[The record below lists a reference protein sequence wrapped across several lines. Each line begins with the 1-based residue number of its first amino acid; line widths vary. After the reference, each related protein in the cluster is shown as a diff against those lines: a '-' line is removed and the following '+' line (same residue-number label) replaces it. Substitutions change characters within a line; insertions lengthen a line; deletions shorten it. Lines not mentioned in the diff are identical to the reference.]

1 MGLANNYYAL
11 FRILDATLLT
21 GVLIL
26 QSVILSQY
34 TIYSQFKEVVPSNVL
49 NPTYQK
55 IIWLSGDFISLAL
68 LLLACLCGF
77 KNLLQGGLL
86 KQFHQHSHHTHQP
99 RPHSLNPFEDSI
111 SPPPSSSPSSSLDGE
126 HENKKTCFKF
136 FTSPKIPLCYSSWFI
151 YATLLS
157 AKIALIFTWNIN
169 EKWRDSQQN
178 NLLFGPHMFQF
189 GICLSSVIFSL
200 LVEAHH
206 NAGMKDLQR
215 NAYLSSVAYEVA
227 LEILDTV
234 KHSKCK
240 LNYILICQLF
250 IIQLYLIGLS
260 TILLNSIL

>member
-1 MGLANNYYAL
+1 MGRANYYAL

-21 GVLIL
+21 TVLIL

-49 NPTYQK
+49 DPVYQK
-55 IIWLSGDFISLAL
+55 VVWLAGDFVSLAL

-77 KNLLQGGLL
+77 TNLLRSGFL
-86 KQFHQHSHHTHQP
+86 KHLKVHHQRHTHQP
-99 RPHSLNPFEDSI
+99 RSHNNPFEDSI
-111 SPPPSSSPSSSLDGE
+111 SPPPPSPSPSLNKE
-126 HENKKTCFKF
+126 HEDKKTCFKY

-157 AKIALIFTWNIN
+157 AKIALIFAWNIN
-169 EKWRDSQQN
+169 EKWRDSQEN

-189 GICLSSVIFSL
+189 GVCLSSVIFSL

-206 NAGMKDLQR
+206 NAGIKDLQR
-215 NAYLSSVAYEVA
+215 NAYLNSVAYEVA

-234 KHSKCK
+234 K
-240 LNYILICQLF
+240 
-250 IIQLYLIGLS
+250 IQKKYFDHK
-260 TILLNSIL
+260 